1 MNPIET
7 VTQTVY
13 QGVLDYDPDAE
24 KMLEAGI
31 EPRFDIREV
40 YQS

>member
-7 VTQTVY
+7 EMQTVY

-31 EPRFDIREV
+31 EPFFDIREV